1 MPPAES
7 ASRAGGMPKAS
18 RDRSLG
24 TLGKEVMRLYHITAI
39 AVSPIM
45 NDWIIAIVMLCH
57 ASFVAWMAYDAK
69 KKKEIAKLISEKANS
84 AKTLFFDAS
93 PYISL
98 VLSVVVISSFPWP
111 LSRLSFALVLVS
123 ACLSIAVIQLEF
135 QRKKQKETVNTLIKM
150 QAIMLSMNKSHIL
163 LHRQTKSYLAVMRL
177 LHQKNILSN
186 EESDLLLKSIEEA
199 FDEFEKE

>member
-1 MPPAES
+1 
-7 ASRAGGMPKAS
+7 
-18 RDRSLG
+18 
-24 TLGKEVMRLYHITAI
+24 
-39 AVSPIM
+39 
-45 NDWIIAIVMLCH
+45 
-57 ASFVAWMAYDAK
+57 MAYDAK